1 MRLPSI
7 AVLLFAC
14 LGAGVSRTSAQT
26 AMDLVTLEWAIDA
39 ALAANRPLQ
48 SSRLDE
54 QRSRDDLAVLATRR
68 RPAFDLKVLGG
79 GFITPFQFSF
89 REGAF
94 GTFPSTGPIPSTDVV
109 IEPPRSLSSAVLFT
123 AVQPLTQLR
132 KISRGEAVLA
142 LGTEV
147 AAEQTRQRQQALVA
161 DVRRVYYGLTQVG
174 AGLAVMREALIQL
187 DELERV
193 VTQYLEVEVALPR
206 DRLSV
211 RAERAKVVNEQL
223 RLTNLRATFSER
235 LNLLLGRDLSTPFV
249 VADLP
254 APALDLMDI
263 ESAVARARTAHP
275 AVREAEL
282 NVQRAAADSRLKAA
296 ERMPDVS
303 LAFSYLRLFNMA
315 VLPRTTASASVLLN
329 WEPFDWGRNR
339 HEMATRERT
348 LAQARIGL
356 EEAQALVELD
366 IRAKSRAVAEAREAV
381 NVAQLTREAAAEDLR
396 VVTERYRVEAA
407 LFKDVL
413 AAHTATLHTAQAHQ
427 QAIGAFWTAR
437 AELDQAIGDTP

>member
-7 AVLLFAC
+7 AVLLFVC
-14 LGAGVSRTSAQT
+14 LGAGVSRTAAQT
-26 AMDLVTLEWAIDA
+26 ATDLVTLEWAIDT

-132 KISRGEAVLA
+132 KVSRGEAVLA

-223 RLTNLRATFSER
+223 RLTNLRATLTDR
-235 LNLLLGRDLSTPFV
+235 V
-249 VADLP
+249 P
-254 APALDLMDI
+254 AA
-263 ESAVARARTAHP
+263 
-275 AVREAEL
+275 
-282 NVQRAAADSRLKAA
+282 
-296 ERMPDVS
+296 
-303 LAFSYLRLFNMA
+303 
-315 VLPRTTASASVLLN
+315 
-329 WEPFDWGRNR
+329 G
-339 HEMATRERT
+339 
-348 LAQARIGL
+348 
-356 EEAQALVELD
+356 
-366 IRAKSRAVAEAREAV
+366 
-381 NVAQLTREAAAEDLR
+381 
-396 VVTERYRVEAA
+396 
-407 LFKDVL
+407 
-413 AAHTATLHTAQAHQ
+413 
-427 QAIGAFWTAR
+427 
-437 AELDQAIGDTP
+437 